1 MLISKW
7 LTSAKHA
14 LRGVI
19 CLFMF
24 ERNARIHLFLACLTL
39 GIGHFLHLSITEW
52 CLIILCISLVIALEA
67 VNSAVER
74 VVDLASPDWHA
85 LAKDAKDLAAAAVL
99 LSSMGAAV
107 IGAIIFIPKII
118 ALFIFS

>member
-1 MLISKW
+1 
-7 LTSAKHA
+7 
-14 LRGVI
+14 
-19 CLFMF
+19 MF